1 DKHANTT
8 PEQEAILE
16 LNKVI
21 RYLFAS
27 TRFSDELHRI
37 VGNEAVPLNE
47 DLIKQKIDAILG
59 ALELAELEPT
69 AH

>member
-1 DKHANTT
+1 M
-8 PEQEAILE
+8 
-16 LNKVI
+16 NKVI